1 MKFKFKLLQYTADFS
16 FFLSMVFGLLAVYTA
31 LLGNVAAMVAFGFAA
46 LTFHAVTKSLIIQ
59 DIRQQAKAIKLDETE
74 EHPSNEEEK
83 DW

>member
-1 MKFKFKLLQYTADFS
+1 MRFKFKLLQYTADFA

-31 LLGNVAAMVAFGFAA
+31 MLGNVAAMVAFGFTA
-46 LTFHAVTKSLIIQ
+46 LTFHAVTKSLLIE
-59 DIRQQAKAIKLDETE
+59 DLKQQQKADQLENT

>member
-1 MKFKFKLLQYTADFS
+1 MRFKFKLLQYTADFA

-31 LLGNVAAMVAFGFAA
+31 MLGNVAAMVAFGFAA
-46 LTFHAVTKSLIIQ
+46 LTFHAVTKSLLIE
-59 DIRQQAKAIKLDETE
+59 DLKQQQKADQLENT

>member
-16 FFLSMVFGLLAVYTA
+16 FFLSMVFGLLAVYTV

-46 LTFHAVTKSLIIQ
+46 LTFHAVTKSLLIE
-59 DIRQQAKAIKLDETE
+59 DLRQQQKVEQLENT